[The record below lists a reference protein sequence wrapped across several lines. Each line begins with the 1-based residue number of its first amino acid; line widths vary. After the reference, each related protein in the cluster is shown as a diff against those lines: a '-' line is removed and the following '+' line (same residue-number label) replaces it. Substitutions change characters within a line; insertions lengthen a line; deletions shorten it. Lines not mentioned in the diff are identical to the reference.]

1 MTLDIRKSVDIIET
15 MENYLSKFRPP
26 VEIRPKLDL
35 GYEITGQSVIL
46 FEIRPVWNNPSEI
59 QHEPYA
65 KATFVLK
72 DNNWK
77 VYWMRANLK
86 WYPYDPNPTVKK
98 LSDFLKLVEEDKY
111 ACFKG

>member
-15 MENYLSKFRPP
+15 MENYLSTYRPP
-26 VEIRPKLDL
+26 VEIRPELDL
-35 GYEITGQSVIL
+35 GYELNGQSVIL
-46 FEIRPVWNNPSEI
+46 FEIRPVWNNPYVI
-59 QHEPYA
+59 QHVPYA
-65 KATFVLK
+65 KATLVLK
-72 DNNWK
+72 DNEWK

-86 WYPYDPNPTVKK
+86 WYPYDHKPKVKT